1 MFFFKVFGVFLGR
14 INEMIKCKMFY
25 YCKILCFNRLNC
37 ELSKE
42 CKIEWKIGMGM
53 DNFVRISKKIVIDG
67 WG

>member
-14 INEMIKCKMFY
+14 INEMIKCEIFY
-25 YCKILCFNRLNC
+25 YCKFLCFNMLKC

-42 CKIEWKIGMGM
+42 CKIEWKIGIGMG
-53 DNFVRISKKIVIDG
+53 NFVWISKNIVIDG